1 MSLRY
6 AALKTALSA
15 YLSVFCSFFQEFRV
29 KGELPVN
36 RILLQSGSRQHKTPM
51 LFDEMNQI
59 ARNIASQRL
68 SNNMPLSFN
77 DTICVV
83 YTTSGKIYVGVS
95 AVKTV
100 NNMPMMCHAEMEVC
114 NNLVSENDTA
124 IAEIS
129 VFNAGNFQPVL
140 PCPDCA
146 ARIVGLNPHN
156 AGTLILL
163 PTQNVVLSQL
173 GAFVQSQQNPQMPM
187 GQAVPPAGGYQGMPV
202 NQYQGM
208 PPQMGQYQ
216 SPPVNQYYGMPQ
228 QNMSQYQAM
237 PQQNMSQYQAMP
249 QQQYAP
255 PVQPQTQSRYIAS
268 EHVTSSVYLSG
279 EDTDSGSYLKGR
291 LNKLFDVEDEPDL
304 EDLKAKKAAEKAAS
318 KKKFKLF

>member
-1 MSLRY
+1 
-6 AALKTALSA
+6 
-15 YLSVFCSFFQEFRV
+15 
-29 KGELPVN
+29 
-36 RILLQSGSRQHKTPM
+36 M

-68 SNNMPLSFN
+68 SSNMPLSFN

-83 YTTSGKIYVGVS
+83 YTTTSKIYVGVS

-114 NNLVSENDTA
+114 NNLLSENDTA
-124 IAEIS
+124 IAELS

-146 ARIVGLNPHN
+146 ARIMALNPNN

-216 SPPVNQYYGMPQ
+216 APPVNQYYG
-228 QNMSQYQAM
+228 M

>member
-1 MSLRY
+1 
-6 AALKTALSA
+6 
-15 YLSVFCSFFQEFRV
+15 
-29 KGELPVN
+29 
-36 RILLQSGSRQHKTPM
+36 
-51 LFDEMNQI
+51 MNQV

-68 SNNMPLSFN
+68 SSNMPLSFN
-77 DTICVV
+77 DTICIV
-83 YTTSGKIYVGVS
+83 YTTNSKIYVGVS
-95 AVKTV
+95 AVKMV

-114 NNLVSENDTA
+114 NNLISENDTA
-124 IAEIS
+124 IEEMS

-146 ARIVGLNPHN
+146 ARIMGLNPHN

-173 GAFVQSQQNPQMPM
+173 GAFVQSQQNPHMPM
-187 GQAVPPAGGYQGMPV
+187 GQAMPPVGGYQGMPV

-208 PPQMGQYQ
+208 PPQAGQYQ
-216 SPPVNQYYGMPQ
+216 TPPASPYYGMPQ
-228 QNMSQYQAM
+228 QNMNPYQ
-237 PQQNMSQYQAMP
+237 PMP